1 MIYVVI
7 PVHNR
12 RDFTRNCL
20 LSLKKQSFQEFE
32 VVVVDDG
39 STDGTAEMLDEE
51 FPELKVLKG
60 DGNLWWTGSVNL
72 GIEYS
77 LKQGASSVMTL
88 NDDTLH
94 APDFMEKTHHWSVQ
108 YPEAVIG
115 GIEYD
120 QANDK
125 IIYGGERLNEFTAVF
140 HHILESIPE
149 NERHGLKEV
158 THLPGRGLLIP
169 KKVFD
174 TVGVFDAVKFPH
186 YYADYDFTYGA
197 YKAGFKVFCNYDA
210 RIYTYPEESG
220 MVAFRKGKSLKAY
233 KNHLFSIRGGANLKD
248 FTRFA
253 VKNCSVP
260 NLIPHLV
267 FGYSRRILGY
277 WIH

>member
-12 RDFTRNCL
+12 REFTRNCL
-20 LSLKKQSFQEFE
+20 LSLQKQTFSDFE
-32 VVVVDDG
+32 IIIVDDG
-39 STDGTAEMLDEE
+39 STDGTAEMLDQE
-51 FPELKVLKG
+51 FSALTVLKG
-60 DGNLWWTGSVNL
+60 DGNLWWTGSVNV
-72 GIEYS
+72 GM
-77 LKQGASSVMTL
+77 KQAMKAGATYIMTL

-94 APDFMEKTHHWSVQ
+94 AEDFMEKTHYWSQ
-108 YPEAVIG
+108 KHPEAVIG

-140 HHILESIPE
+140 HPLLDEIPE
-149 NERHGLKEV
+149 DKRQGLVEV

-169 KKVFD
+169 RKVIETIGYFD
-174 TVGVFDAVKFPH
+174 FDRFPH
-186 YYADYDFTYGA
+186 YYADYDYTYSA
-197 YKAGFKVFCNYDA
+197 YKKGFKVYCNYDA

-220 MVAFRKGKSLKAY
+220 MVEFRAKKSLKAY

-253 VKNCSVP
+253 VKNCSPV
-260 NLIPHLV
+260 NLIPHL
-267 FGYSRRILGY
+267 FLGYTRRLVGY